1 MKGLYECGSVTQMS
15 GYTMHGK
22 LFVIIEC
29 KAGCV
34 LRTGADGSRAI
45 AVINIWVCYVPKM

>member
-1 MKGLYECGSVTQMS
+1 MKGRYKRGSVTQMS
-15 GYTMHGK
+15 GYTMRSK

-34 LRTGADGSRAI
+34 LRTGADGSRVI
-45 AVINIWVCYVPKM
+45 AVINI

>member
-34 LRTGADGSRAI
+34 LRMGADGSRAI